1 MGIMGYEDLV
11 VWQKAM
17 DLTEEV
23 YRLMKLLPKEELFSL
38 QDQMKRA
45 VVSIPSNIAEG
56 YGRKNIKEFYRF
68 LLIARGSAMELETQL
83 KICIRIKYLTNEQ
96 TKKSFSLLT
105 EIKKITSTLLT
116 TNYCQCLK

>member
-38 QDQMKRA
+38 QDQMKRS

-105 EIKKITSTLLT
+105 EIKKITSTLLS
-116 TNYCQCLK
+116 NS